1 MYLGEEKKTHIIK
14 IYAETYKSPKS
25 QYDPQTLPC
34 AVPGVKNV
42 ISINFSSAMTS
53 SGTAQQ
59 LKSEIE
65 RTLDLD
71 F

>member
-1 MYLGEEKKTHIIK
+1 MLKHIK
-14 IYAETYKSPKS
+14 VQKVSMTPK
-25 QYDPQTLPC
+25 P
-34 AVPGVKNV
+34 PGVKNV

-65 RTLDLD
+65 RTSDLD
-71 F
+71 S